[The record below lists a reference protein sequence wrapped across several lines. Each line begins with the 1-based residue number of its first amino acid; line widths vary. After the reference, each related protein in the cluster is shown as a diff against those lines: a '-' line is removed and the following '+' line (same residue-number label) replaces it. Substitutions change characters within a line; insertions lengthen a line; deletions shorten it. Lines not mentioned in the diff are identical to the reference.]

1 MVKEI
6 EDNDIDSFLI
16 DTFFGDMIKDV
27 VSRPKTKEQASLTI
41 RAFEK
46 IIKQLKVQFDIED

>member
-1 MVKEI
+1 MANELD
-6 EDNDIDSFLI
+6 EDDIDSFLI

-27 VSRPKTKEQASLTI
+27 VNRPKTKDQASLTI

-46 IIKQLKVQFDIED
+46 IIKQLKLQFDIED